1 MNNIKKFDS
10 NLLQIDKKSYKS
22 IDIYY
27 TGYITVKEIDNYE
40 NIYSVN
46 LLHLIA
52 NTADVLKKKMEV
64 NS

>member
-27 TGYITVKEIDNYE
+27 NGYITEIDNYE
-40 NIYSVN
+40 NIYCVN
-46 LLHLIA
+46 LLYLIA
-52 NTADVLKKKMEV
+52 DTANVLKKKMEV

>member
-27 TGYITVKEIDNYE
+27 NGYITEIDNYE
-40 NIYSVN
+40 NIYCVN
-46 LLHLIA
+46 LLYLIA
-52 NTADVLKKKMEV
+52 DTANVSKKKMEV